1 MTIAIPK
8 MSKPSHS
15 AIAHLEDVLSG
26 KLPEEYIDFIG
37 IHDGAVPEPNS
48 VPIGINNES
57 GVRRFI
63 PVAEAVKVI
72 AEVEG
77 FPAAIPLGEDDC
89 GNFFYID
96 QGTGGV
102 FFWDHEIDGGDIE
115 VAPSLIKF
123 LEALVPFD
131 SSAVKL
137 QPGQV
142 KYAWID
148 PSFKPEFD

>member
-1 MTIAIPK
+1 M
-8 MSKPSHS
+8 
-15 AIAHLEDVLSG
+15 EDMLSC
-26 KLPEEYIDFIG
+26 KLPLEYVDFICS
-37 IHDGAVPEPNS
+37 HDGAIPEPNS
-48 VPIGINNES
+48 VIIGINNES

-77 FPAAIPLGEDDC
+77 FPDAIPLGEDDC
-89 GNFFYID
+89 GNFFYIN
-96 QGTGGV
+96 QNTGGV
-102 FFWDHEIDGGDIE
+102 FFWDHEIDGGNIE

-131 SSAVKL
+131 SSSVKL
-137 QPGQV
+137 KPGQL